1 MGVDPHTRDSEP
13 MPASPASDGWSVEQP
28 RPADRGLV
36 ARLLEDVVA
45 ADPSVAPEVADGSVR
60 PGSWL
65 HRVRPAWAG
74 VVVDA
79 SVGPRT
85 VVGYASVVAE
95 PASGHRLQDV
105 LVAPVLADRG
115 VEQVLLAAATVAVDE
130 LAGAPVADPVPGLD
144 IAPAT
149 YPDAR
154 VERPRGRL
162 ALAGAA
168 VVVAVGAL
176 GMLAVQVGVGPL
188 GGVLPFL
195 EPSGVDRAAEP
206 DPVEAAASPV
216 AADPQPVVVAGQPI
230 QPQPVPVGP
239 STGAPTTGPSPS
251 PGPTEPTDPGPSQPP
266 AAPGVTSSLLDPVV
280 ATVVETVD
288 GLTGGALSPVTGPV
302 QDAGDWLTDTL
313 DELLPL
319 GGDQASDKMAP

>member
-1 MGVDPHTRDSEP
+1 
-13 MPASPASDGWSVEQP
+13 MPASAASDAAPDGWCVETP

-79 SVGPRT
+79 AASPRR
-85 VVGYASVVAE
+85 VVGYAAVVAD
-95 PASGHRLQDV
+95 PAVGHRLQDV
-105 LVAPVLADRG
+105 LVAPDRTDRG
-115 VEQVLLAAATVAVDE
+115 LEAALLAAAAEATTA
-130 LAGAPVADPVPGLD
+130 LAGAPDAEPVPGLE

-154 VERPRGRL
+154 VERPRRRL
-162 ALAGAA
+162 AVVGAA
-168 VVVAVGAL
+168 VIVAVGAV
-176 GMLAVQVGVGPL
+176 GMLGVQVGVGPL

-195 EPSGVDRAAEP
+195 EPSGLGRDSE
-206 DPVEAAASPV
+206 PV
-216 AADPQPVVVAGQPI
+216 AADPTASPIAPAPTQPVLAAGQPL
-230 QPQPVPVGP
+230 QPVPSSAPTDDP
-239 STGAPTTGPSPS
+239 STSPTDSS
-251 PGPTEPTDPGPSQPP
+251 EPTDPPSPTPSQPP

-280 ATVVETVD
+280 ATLVDTVD
-288 GLTGGALSPVTGPV
+288 GLTGGALAPVTGPV
-302 QDAGDWLTDTL
+302 QEAGDDLTDTL
-313 DELLPL
+313 DELLP
-319 GGDQASDKMAP
+319 APR